1 MKNGYQSDYGPNYSR
16 DCHAKKDRH
25 KTPSRH
31 GPLIL
36 RRPSD
41 TEKFRE
47 NLQFHENVQNSVQ
60 LQYPQPLY
68 VHKNNSSSSTLLNHN
83 GTSNSIPRKNGVVY
97 ADLDMKTKSDKK
109 RTEQDL
115 KKLQKSRTEYAT
127 LKFNDVGQEID
138 V

>member
-1 MKNGYQSDYGPNYSR
+1 MK
-16 DCHAKKDRH
+16 
-25 KTPSRH
+25 
-31 GPLIL
+31 
-36 RRPSD
+36 
-41 TEKFRE
+41 
-47 NLQFHENVQNSVQ
+47 

-68 VHKNNSSSSTLLNHN
+68 AHK
-83 GTSNSIPRKNGVVY
+83 SNSNCNQPRKNGVVY

-109 RTEQDL
+109 RNEQDL

>member
-1 MKNGYQSDYGPNYSR
+1 MKNGYQSDVGPNYSR
-16 DCHAKKDRH
+16 DCHTKKDRH

-36 RRPSD
+36 KRQSD
-41 TEKFRE
+41 IEKFQE
-47 NLQFHENVQNSVQ
+47 NLQFHENVQNSVR

-68 VHKNNSSSSTLLNHN
+68 AHKSASTVK
-83 GTSNSIPRKNGVVY
+83 KNGVVY
-97 ADLDMKTKSDKK
+97 ADLDMETKSDKK
-109 RTEQDL
+109 RTDKDI
-115 KKLQKSRTEYAT
+115 KKLQKGRTEYAT